1 MRAVLVE
8 RLTYGAVGTDVL
20 GLTGPALLS
29 LLSTRQSPNAR
40 TASSA
45 RNRALSQRWPRRQA
59 SMSHHLLSSTSTRTR
74 PLGDEV

>member
-45 RNRALSQRWPRRQA
+45 RNRALSQEVA
-59 SMSHHLLSSTSTRTR
+59 AAGGASTRTH

>member
-8 RLTYGAVGTDVL
+8 RLAYGAVGTDVL

-40 TASSA
+40 TARSA
-45 RNRALSQRWPRRQA
+45 RNRALSQEVA
-59 SMSHHLLSSTSTRTR
+59 AA
-74 PLGDEV
+74 GGVDEPPPTLIHVDQDAPAR

>member
-20 GLTGPALLS
+20 GLTGSALLS

-45 RNRALSQRWPRRQA
+45 RNRALSQEVA
-59 SMSHHLLSSTSTRTR
+59 AAGGASTRTH

>member
-40 TASSA
+40 AASSA
-45 RNRALSQRWPRRQA
+45 RNRALSQEVA
-59 SMSHHLLSSTSTRTR
+59 AAGGASTRTH